1 VADSTHVDDKTIA
14 DDESLLR
21 RVPPVPD
28 YYWIYDRRA
37 GRARPSSAAFK
48 DREMSVFL
56 LSLLEADGRPAE
68 DALQEHHSFFL
79 VSITAGLA
87 RQCGQAV
94 CKDPEPDPAHGLVVG
109 EKKKAVLSRF
119 ARAAVWVIGPAGAH

>member
-1 VADSTHVDDKTIA
+1 VADSTRVDDKTIA

-28 YYWIYDRRA
+28 CYWVYDTKV

-56 LSLLEADGRPAE
+56 LSLLRAAGRPAE
-68 DALQEHHSFFL
+68 AALQQHRDFFL

-87 RQCGQAV
+87 RQRGQAV

-109 EKKKAVLSRF
+109 EKKKAALSRF
-119 ARAAVWVIGPAGAH
+119 ARAAVWVIGPAGSH